1 MFVSANYHT
10 SPCVYDNMVINKM
23 QNLRIVIASVVIV
36 ALTLTVVGL
45 ASAQGAANQTY
56 AGTNPNTAL
65 NNSFWGWMGNCF
77 GFRNSQPNANQY
89 VAPQAP
95 TNSSVPAPYIGN
107 YEYGY
112 GFGPCWAR
120 R

>member
-1 MFVSANYHT
+1 
-10 SPCVYDNMVINKM
+10 MVINKM
-23 QNLRIVIASVVIV
+23 QKTKIFIALVVIA

-45 ASAQGAANQTY
+45 ASAQAAAYQTY
-56 AGTNPNTAL
+56 AGTNPNTAP
-65 NNSFWGWMGNCF
+65 NSGFWGWMGNCF

-95 TNSSVPAPYIGN
+95 TNNSVPAPYTGS
-107 YEYGY
+107 YGYGY

-120 R
+120 Q